1 MPVQARVVTQRGE
14 TMTGPDTAKPSED
27 REDGGHSNGGVT
39 TVAPS
44 TQYQPATSFSDDTP
58 HSPYGSGNYGVGNSR
73 PDNSSPDN
81 SSPDNFSPDSSTP
94 DSARSDSVGT
104 GSRAPS
110 SWTGSPYE
118 PLPSDSSPGYPLSGV
133 DSYGSAPAYADP
145 TPTYI
150 PAAPELGPVPP
161 PVNGKQTKS
170 RAIAGLIS
178 AAVGTL
184 LVAGGLYLV
193 GEFGFRIFDVMLNVG
208 GRPAP
213 WDIAWTSV
221 GAVLIFAAVLLNGWS
236 PWATLP
242 AGLGLTAAGIW
253 SIAWYDG
260 ADRVATAIDKMF
272 ARPEMVVW
280 GINGWLLVLGL
291 ILTAASGAAVIARAA
306 GRRRGLPSR
315 R

>member
-1 MPVQARVVTQRGE
+1 
-14 TMTGPDTAKPSED
+14 MTGPDTAKASED
-27 REDGGHSNGGVT
+27 RGGDGGNSNGGVT
-39 TVAPS
+39 TIAPS
-44 TQYQPATSFSDDTP
+44 TEFAAAKPFSEDTQD
-58 HSPYGSGNYGVGNSR
+58 SPYGSAGLPAEATAV
-73 PDNSSPDN
+73 
-81 SSPDNFSPDSSTP
+81 
-94 DSARSDSVGT
+94 

-110 SWTGSPYE
+110 AWTGSPYE
-118 PLPSDSSPGYPLSGV
+118 PLPTDSSPGYPVSGV
-133 DSYGSAPAYADP
+133 DSFGSAPLYPEAA
-145 TPTYI
+145 PTYI

-161 PVNGKQTKS
+161 PVGGRQTRS
-170 RAIAGLIS
+170 RAIAGLVS
-178 AAVGTL
+178 AAIGTL
-184 LVAGGLYLV
+184 LIAGGLYLV
-193 GEFGFRIFDVMLNVG
+193 GEFGFRIFDAMLNGG
-208 GRPAP
+208 GRPGA
-213 WDIAWTSV
+213 WDIVWTSV

-260 ADRVATAIDKMF
+260 ADHVATTIDRLF

-280 GINGWLLVLGL
+280 GITGWLLVLGL